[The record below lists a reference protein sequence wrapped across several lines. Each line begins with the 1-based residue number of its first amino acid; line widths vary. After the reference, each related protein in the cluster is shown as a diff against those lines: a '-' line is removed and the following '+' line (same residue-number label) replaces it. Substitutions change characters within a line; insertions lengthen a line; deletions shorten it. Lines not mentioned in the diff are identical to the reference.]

1 MEITLTDNSFELI
14 FQHLVFDDILS
25 LSQVSKSLNEII
37 SSSPKCL
44 EKMSLNLVK
53 DDNNQVVE
61 FLQCFRQNKRKYQ
74 NVKVDCHNSH
84 YITEKY
90 MLILKTIERSIVN
103 LEVKNASFR
112 WDEIN
117 TRNFHDQWLI
127 LTDLKQLKI
136 CNINDYTA
144 EIFFISCTYLEQLHV
159 ENVRLSKYFNY
170 CLRVNEKLK
179 DLKILHP
186 QGVSYDYE
194 FYGFTAYNFKL
205 DYLEFNCKENREKN
219 KHEFL
224 KRVIYPILTTQVRN
238 LKRCRIKGA
247 YFDAVNIVL
256 ETLNRDD
263 FECKKLNYAVTSAH
277 VQFTINDLQFFC
289 MEMDEIHAEFCNNLM
304 VFIERQND
312 SLKEICISSNSIDEK
327 ISCILFQNY
336 PNVDHL
342 SIGGSFEGQVNG
354 RNEKITKIVTSST
367 SLEELE
373 TLLRLSPC
381 LKVLQ
386 VFALSKDLLEFV
398 NKELKDLEVIK
409 FHFKDVDSY
418 CSDIKL
424 EHLTCYDPF
433 LRICDDLHDLLFQHI
448 EDESFAE
455 ELTRTWTRFYFK

>member
-1 MEITLTDNSFELI
+1 MTDNSFELI
-14 FQHLVFDDILS
+14 FQHLVFDEILS
-25 LSQVSKSLNEII
+25 LSQVSKSLSEII
-37 SSSPKCL
+37 SCSPKCL

-103 LEVKNASFR
+103 LEVKSASFR

-127 LTDLKQLKI
+127 LTELKKLKI

-205 DYLEFNCKENREKN
+205 DYLEFNCKENREKS

-224 KRVIYPILTTQVRN
+224 KRVIYPILKTQVRN

-289 MEMDEIHAEFCNNLM
+289 MEMEEIHAEFCNNLM

-327 ISCILFQNY
+327 MSCFLFQNY

-342 SIGGSFEGQVNG
+342 SIGGSFEGLVNG

-367 SLEELE
+367 SIEELE
-373 TLLRLSPC
+373 TILRLSPC

-386 VFALSKDLLEFV
+386 IFVLSKELLEYV

-409 FHFKDVDSY
+409 FHVKDVDGY

-424 EHLTCYDPF
+424 EQLSCYDPF
-433 LRICDDLHDLLFQHI
+433 LRICNDLHDLLFQHL

>member
-1 MEITLTDNSFELI
+1 MGITLTDNSFELI
-14 FQHLVFDDILS
+14 FQHLSFNDILN
-25 LSQVSKSLNEII
+25 LCQVSKSLNEII
-37 SSSPKCL
+37 SNSPKCMR
-44 EKMSLNLVK
+44 KVTLNLIK

-61 FLQCFRQNKRKYQ
+61 FLHCFRQNKRKYQ

-90 MLILKTIERSIVN
+90 MLVLKTIERSIVN
-103 LEVKNASFR
+103 LEVQNASFR

-127 LTDLKQLKI
+127 LTDLKKLKV
-136 CNINDYTA
+136 CSINDYTA

-186 QGVSYDYE
+186 QGISYDYE

-205 DYLEFNCKENREKN
+205 DYLDFNCKENQHEKS

-224 KRVIYPILTTQVRN
+224 KRVIYPILTTQVKN
-238 LKRCRIKGA
+238 LKRCRIKGI

-256 ETLNRDD
+256 ETLNHDD

-277 VQFTINDLQFFC
+277 VKFVINNLQFFC
-289 MEMDEIHAEFCNNLM
+289 IEMHEIHAEFCNNLM
-304 VFIERQND
+304 VFIERQNS
-312 SLKEICISSNSIDEK
+312 SLKEICISSNIIDDG
-327 ISCILFQNY
+327 IACILFKNHL
-336 PNVDHL
+336 NVDHL
-342 SIGGSFEGQVNG
+342 SIGGSLDLVNG
-354 RNEKITKIVTSST
+354 RNEKITKIITSAT
-367 SLEELE
+367 CLEELKNI
-373 TLLRLSPC
+373 LKLSPC

-386 VFALSKDLLEFV
+386 IFELSKELLGFV
-398 NKELKDLEVIK
+398 TKELKDLEVIK

-418 CSDIKL
+418 NSDIKL
-424 EHLTCYDPF
+424 QQLTCYDPF
-433 LRICDDLHDLLFQHI
+433 LRICNDLHELLFQHF
-448 EDESFAE
+448 EDDSFSE